1 MTTRLLIVAFHEI
14 VIKYESDLK
23 TQLVLLDISMN
34 HNVGLPRSYYFKFCQ
49 MIYLFNLLSVSA
61 TKWSNTLKQF
71 VGNWPTNCLSVFNH
85 FVRLA
90 LKGLKRLSCY
100 ERFLFMRLVT

>member
-49 MIYLFNLLSVSA
+49 MIYLFNL
-61 TKWSNTLKQF
+61 
-71 VGNWPTNCLSVFNH
+71 
-85 FVRLA
+85 
-90 LKGLKRLSCY
+90 
-100 ERFLFMRLVT
+100 